1 MYPKS
6 TPKEPRYVVMVWY
19 SRDLNE
25 VQRRYVDQFYG
36 EGAWQPPST
45 SPCRRATCQHAP
57 AFGFRLSARRFGL
70 QHASPYK
77 ALRSMRCRQL

>member
-36 EGAWQPPST
+36 QGS
-45 SPCRRATCQHAP
+45 
-57 AFGFRLSARRFGL
+57 LSA
-70 QHASPYK
+70 S
-77 ALRSMRCRQL
+77 